1 MGFKAN
7 LEPDRKENSVIDGSF
22 KDNFL
27 VLLEEEVFLFLPTH
41 KKARTCFD
49 HSLFSV
55 PDSVLFWFYS
65 RLHHLEL
72 FQSNEIDTFQSQSG
86 VVTEVEFSQ
95 CVVHLFIRK
104 VISALRKKF
113 QVVLAIL
120 VTILTR
126 RNDHFEDLLVEEGGL
141 FNFLL
146 LLDLHQ
152 ENLTQLGFFVEVD
165 QGSQEVIVVLL
176 TFQTTSLVE
185 LS

>member
-126 RNDHFEDLLVEEGGL
+126 RNDHF
-141 FNFLL
+141 
-146 LLDLHQ
+146 
-152 ENLTQLGFFVEVD
+152 
-165 QGSQEVIVVLL
+165 
-176 TFQTTSLVE
+176 
-185 LS
+185 

>member
-86 VVTEVEFSQ
+86 VVAVM
-95 CVVHLFIRK
+95 
-104 VISALRKKF
+104 
-113 QVVLAIL
+113 
-120 VTILTR
+120 
-126 RNDHFEDLLVEEGGL
+126 
-141 FNFLL
+141 
-146 LLDLHQ
+146 
-152 ENLTQLGFFVEVD
+152 
-165 QGSQEVIVVLL
+165 
-176 TFQTTSLVE
+176 
-185 LS
+185 